1 MSPADA
7 AFAGEAYAGTSAV
20 LAGLSGLPAGS
31 TTPCDVFAG
40 GRKMRVN
47 VSPNVE
53 PSELSELRLGQEVV
67 LNEALNVVIAQSYK
81 TVGEVVMLKEVLADA
96 KRALVISQAD
106 DERVIRLAE
115 PLHQRFRR
123 ARADGRVLLQAV
135 VSPDELRP

>member
-1 MSPADA
+1 
-7 AFAGEAYAGTSAV
+7 
-20 LAGLSGLPAGS
+20 
-31 TTPCDVFAG
+31 
-40 GRKMRVN
+40 MRVN